1 MTRSTTNLQHMSEQ
15 AGSGNIY
22 DLGYRHYDGAR
33 IGRRGTLLTLYVHSL
48 RSAFGLGRR
57 ATSKI
62 FPFALAVFAF
72 VPAIIQ
78 LGVGAIASGVDQH
91 VDLFKHEDY
100 FTYVRIILVLFCATV
115 APELVGRDQR
125 NRTLSLYF
133 SRAVSRFDY
142 AIAKFAALTSAML
155 VLTLGP
161 QLLLFIGN
169 GMANDDLSGYIS
181 DKWDLVLPIIAGSLL
196 ISAVIAAVG
205 LCIAAYLPRRAYSTA
220 AIVGVFVIT
229 LSAAHILMESIDTT
243 YARFVLLVSPV
254 AWEGAILWFFRVD
267 PGSANVLADAKLG
280 GWVYLLAVL
289 ATVAGAFALT
299 LRRIVRV
306 SM

>member
-1 MTRSTTNLQHMSEQ
+1 MSEQ
-15 AGSGNIY
+15 GNGPSNIY
-22 DLGYRHYDGAR
+22 DLGYRHYEGSR
-33 IGRRGTLLTLYVHSL
+33 IGRRGTLLTLYVHGL
-48 RSAFGLGRR
+48 RSCFGLGRR

-62 FPFALAVFAF
+62 FPWALAIFAF

-78 LGVGAIASGVDQH
+78 LGIGAVVSGIGENVDI
-91 VDLFKHEDY
+91 FKHEDY
-100 FTYVRIILVLFCATV
+100 FTYVRIILVLFCAAV

-142 AIAKFAALTSAML
+142 TIAKFAALMSAML

-169 GMANDDLSGYIS
+169 GMADDDLGGYVR
-181 DKWDLVLPIIAGSLL
+181 DNGDLVLPIVAGSVL
-196 ISAVIAAVG
+196 ISAVIASVG

-220 AIVGVFVIT
+220 AIVGAFILT
-229 LSAAHILMESIDTT
+229 LAIAHILMESIDTG

-254 AWEGAILWFFRVD
+254 AWEGVVLWLFGVDLD
-267 PGSANVLADAKLG
+267 PGNVLSDASFG
-280 GWVYLLAVL
+280 GSVYLLAVL
-289 ATVAGAFALT
+289 ATIAVTFALT
-299 LRRIVRV
+299 LRRFGRV
-306 SM
+306 ST

>member
-1 MTRSTTNLQHMSEQ
+1 MSEHD
-15 AGSGNIY
+15 GSSSIY

-33 IGRRGTLLTLYVHSL
+33 IGRRGTLLTLYVHGL

-57 ATSKI
+57 TSSKI
-62 FPFALAVFAF
+62 FPVTLAVFAF

-78 LGVGAIASGVDQH
+78 LGVGAIVSGVDQH

-100 FTYVRIILVLFCATV
+100 FTYVRIILVLFCAAV

-142 AIAKFAALTSAML
+142 AISKLAALTSAML

-161 QLLLFIGN
+161 QLLLFVGN
-169 GMANDDLSGYIS
+169 GMANDDLGGYVS
-181 DKWDLVLPIIAGSLL
+181 DKWDLVFPIVAGSLL
-196 ISAVIAAVG
+196 VSTVIAAVG
-205 LCIAAYLPRRAYSTA
+205 LCIAAYLPRRAYATA
-220 AIVGVFVIT
+220 AIVGVFVLT
-229 LSAAHILMESIDTT
+229 LSASHILMNTVDPA
-243 YARFVLLVSPV
+243 YARYVLLVSPV
-254 AWEGAILWFFRVD
+254 AWEGAILWLFRVD
-267 PGSANVLADAKLG
+267 PDPTNVLADASLG

-289 ATVAGAFALT
+289 ASIAVAFVLT
-299 LRRIVRV
+299 LRRFVRV
-306 SM
+306 TT

>member
-1 MTRSTTNLQHMSEQ
+1 
-15 AGSGNIY
+15 
-22 DLGYRHYDGAR
+22 
-33 IGRRGTLLTLYVHSL
+33 VHSV

-62 FPFALAVFAF
+62 FPFGLAVFAF

-78 LGVGAIASGVDQH
+78 LGVGAIASGVSQH
-91 VDLFKHEDY
+91 VDVFKHEDY

-115 APELVGRDQR
+115 APELIGRDQR

-142 AIAKFAALTSAML
+142 VIAKFAALTSAML

-181 DKWDLVLPIIAGSLL
+181 DRWDLVLPIIAGSLL

-205 LCIAAYLPRRAYSTA
+205 LCIASYLPRRAYSTA
-220 AIVGVFVIT
+220 AIVGVFILT
-229 LSAAHILMESIDTT
+229 LSASHILMESVDPT

-254 AWEGAILWFFRVD
+254 AWEGAILWLFQVD

-280 GWVYLLAVL
+280 GWIYLLAVL
-289 ATVAGAFALT
+289 ATIAGAFALT